1 MADAKRLGKVVHFFD
16 KISVA
21 VVALE
26 SDLKV
31 GDKVHF
37 LGSKTDFV
45 QEIASMHV
53 ENQPVTDVMA
63 GKEVAVKVDQPARK
77 GDALLQPALEE
88 PAAEG

>member
-37 LGSKTDFV
+37 LGTKTDFV
-45 QEIASMHV
+45 QEISSMHV

-63 GKEVAVKVDQPARK
+63 GKEVAIKVDQPARK
-77 GDALLQPALEE
+77 GDALLW
-88 PAAEG
+88 PAAES

>member
-37 LGSKTDFV
+37 LGPKTDFV
-45 QEIASMHV
+45 QEISSMHV
-53 ENQPVTDVMA
+53 ENQPVTDGMA
-63 GKEVAVKVDQPARK
+63 GKEVAIKVDQPARK
-77 GDALLQPALEE
+77 GDALLQPAEE
-88 PAAEG
+88 G

>member
-1 MADAKRLGKVVHFFD
+1 MADEQRIGKVVHFFN

-26 SDLKV
+26 ADLKV

-37 LGSKTDFV
+37 LGPKTDFV
-45 QEIASMHV
+45 QEIGSMHI

-63 GKEVAVKVDQPARK
+63 GKEVAIKVDQPARK
-77 GDALLQPALEE
+77 GDALLQPA
-88 PAAEG
+88 AEG

>member
-37 LGSKTDFV
+37 LGPKTDFV

-53 ENQPVTDVMA
+53 ENQPVTEGMA
-63 GKEVAVKVDQPARK
+63 GKEVAIKVDQPARK
-77 GDALLQPALEE
+77 GDALLQPAEE
-88 PAAEG
+88 G

>member
-1 MADAKRLGKVVHFFD
+1 MADEQRIGKVVHFFD

-37 LGSKTDFV
+37 LGTKTDFV
-45 QEIASMHV
+45 QEISSMQV

-63 GKEVAVKVDQPARK
+63 GKEVAIKVDQPARK
-77 GDALLQPALEE
+77 GDALLWPAGES
-88 PAAEG
+88 

>member
-45 QEIASMHV
+45 QEIGSMHV
-53 ENQPVTDVMA
+53 ENQPVTEGMA
-63 GKEVAVKVDQPARK
+63 GKEVAIRVDQPARK

>member
-37 LGSKTDFV
+37 LGPKTDFV
-45 QEIASMHV
+45 QEIGSMQIEH
-53 ENQPVTDVMA
+53 EPVTEAKA
-63 GKEVAVKVDQPARK
+63 GKEVAIKVDQLARK

-88 PAAEG
+88 PAVGS

>member
-1 MADAKRLGKVVHFFD
+1 MADPKRLGKVVHFFD

-26 SDLKV
+26 AGLKV
-31 GDKVHF
+31 GDRVHF

-45 QEIASMHV
+45 QEIGSMHI

-63 GKEVAVKVDQPARK
+63 GKEVAIKVDQPARK
-77 GDALLQPALEE
+77 GDALLWPAGES
-88 PAAEG
+88 

>member
-1 MADAKRLGKVVHFFD
+1 MADEQRIGKVVHFFD

-45 QEIASMHV
+45 QEIGSMHI

-63 GKEVAVKVDQPARK
+63 GKEVAIKVDQPARK
-77 GDALLQPALEE
+77 GDALLWPAGES
-88 PAAEG
+88 

>member
-1 MADAKRLGKVVHFFD
+1 MADEQRIGKVVHFFD

-63 GKEVAVKVDQPARK
+63 GKEVAIKVDQPARK
-77 GDALLQPALEE
+77 GDALLWPAGES
-88 PAAEG
+88 

>member
-1 MADAKRLGKVVHFFD
+1 MADEQRMGKVVHFFD

-31 GDKVHF
+31 GDKAHV
-37 LGSKTDFV
+37 LGAQTDFV
-45 QEIASMHV
+45 QEIVSMHI
-53 ENQPVTDVMA
+53 ENQPVNA
-63 GKEVAVKVDQPARK
+63 AKSGQEVAIKVDQRARK
-77 GDALLQPALEE
+77 GDALLW